1 MYSYGNLSSVQGGID
16 DHGVIGE
23 PRVELLTLLPLPRRV
38 LNEKLQM
45 LFWLHSSPKYVPN
58 LTIKPR

>member
-23 PRVELLTLLPLPRRV
+23 PRIGLLTLLPLPRRV
-38 LNEKLQM
+38 LNERLKM
-45 LFWLHSSPKYVPN
+45 LFCLHSSPKYVHN
-58 LTIKPR
+58 LTVKPR

>member
-45 LFWLHSSPKYVPN
+45 LF
-58 LTIKPR
+58 